1 MTAPTL
7 TITISQ
13 TGDDLVLSGTP
24 NVGDLGVTRYSP
36 PALQSRLVYMPDS
49 ASVDGSE
56 ATAASW
62 QQALLTFDW
71 VPDTATD
78 EGDVAASYA
87 DVVAAIA
94 QFEFTVTTQVSD
106 AAAEVWSANRGS
118 IVLAGGSRDY
128 TSLVNKN
135 PVYTVTIPVY
145 PIPGA

>member
-7 TITISQ
+7 TITIAQ

-24 NVGDLGVTRYSP
+24 GVGSLGITRYAP
-36 PALQSRLVYMPDS
+36 PALQTRLSYMPDS
-49 ASVDGSE
+49 PSVHGSE
-56 ATAASW
+56 ATGASW
-62 QQALLTFDW
+62 QQALLSFDW

-87 DVVAAIA
+87 DVVAAIS
-94 QFEFTVTTQVSD
+94 QFEFEVTTQVSD
-106 AAAEVWSANRGS
+106 AAAEVWVANWGS

-145 PIPGA
+145 PIAGA

>member
-13 TGDDLVLSGTP
+13 SGDDLVLSGSVDS
-24 NVGDLGVTRYSP
+24 NELGVTRYSP
-36 PALQSRLVYMPDS
+36 PALQQRLVYMPDS
-49 ASVDGSE
+49 ASVHGSE
-56 ATAASW
+56 ATSAAW
-62 QQALLTFDW
+62 QQALLSFDW
-71 VPDTATD
+71 VPDRAAD

-87 DVVAAIA
+87 DVVAAIG

-106 AAAEVWSANRGS
+106 AAAEVWSANAGS

-128 TSLVNKN
+128 ADLAHKN

-145 PIPGA
+145 PLPGA

>member
-24 NVGDLGVTRYSP
+24 GVGDLGVTRYSP
-36 PALQSRLVYMPDS
+36 PALQARLTYMPDNPS
-49 ASVDGSE
+49 IDGSE
-56 ATAASW
+56 ATGAAW
-62 QQALLTFDW
+62 QQSLLTFDW

-94 QFEFTVTTQVSD
+94 QFEFTVTTEVSD
-106 AAAEVWSANRGS
+106 AVEEVWSANRGS
-118 IVLAGGSRDY
+118 IVLSGGSREY

-145 PIPGA
+145 PIAGA